1 MRRLVRL
8 SLLALPLPFAAL
20 PILAVTLVGGGGSEP
35 GTTTM
40 VEISE
45 PLPDQSVW
53 WPDGLEFTEPA
64 QAQVTYAPDTA
75 DCLVPGCTCDSLSGI
90 SLNGG

>member
-45 PLPDQSVW
+45 PMPDPSVW
-53 WPDGLEFTEPA
+53 WPDSVEAPA
-64 QAQVTYAPDTA
+64 PTAEQVTYADPT
-75 DCLVPGCTCDSLSGI
+75 DCMIAGCTCETLGGISLSG
-90 SLNGG
+90 G